1 MFTKPIAL
9 PSWVVK
15 DCFHVPARAHESAGI
30 EQAAAGAECRAGG
43 GREQRT
49 PGVVPATEPSW
60 ESKGRMHRIIGGR
73 WPVGALG
80 AVGDQWGLRWPGKRA
95 WRR

>member
-9 PSWVVK
+9 PHSVVK

-30 EQAAAGAECRAGG
+30 EKAAAGAECRAGG

-49 PGVVPATEPSW
+49 PGAVPATEPSW
-60 ESKGRMHRIIGGR
+60 EWKGHMHRII
-73 WPVGALG
+73 
-80 AVGDQWGLRWPGKRA
+80 
-95 WRR
+95 RRR